1 MGPVKSSAET
11 DPHPPPLRP
20 LMSGRVSPF
29 QPRVGGEKVVGMAA
43 VEGDALDGE
52 VTARIRASV
61 AADRRRNR
69 RAGWWGGVAG
79 FVTVLVWQLSTQLV
93 GLANASQV
101 VWALCWSVLVAAV
114 TWPLVGIPYALVVRA
129 LGAPLDR
136 WEDRR
141 QHAH

>member
-1 MGPVKSSAET
+1 
-11 DPHPPPLRP
+11 
-20 LMSGRVSPF
+20 MSGRVSPF
-29 QPRVGGEKVVGMAA
+29 QPRVGGETVVGMAA
-43 VEGDALDGE
+43 VEDDALDGE
-52 VTARIRASV
+52 VAGRIRASV

-93 GLANASQV
+93 GLANAGQV